1 MIRVSPLH
9 PSVVPVPV
17 PDAVALLIGSQVP
30 AAVLHAEMI
39 AVDAAAC
46 VTACRGEQYR
56 EAREYNLGRLAA
68 ANKTLAAYNP
78 RLVVRPGGV
87 L

>member
-1 MIRVSPLH
+1 MH

-30 AAVLHAEMI
+30 VAVLHAEMT
-39 AVDAAAC
+39 AVEAATC
-46 VTACRGEQYR
+46 VTVCRGEQYR

-68 ANKTLAAYNP
+68 ANKTLAAHDP
-78 RLVVRPGGV
+78 RLVIRPGGA

>member
-1 MIRVSPLH
+1 MIRVSPTH
-9 PSVVPVPV
+9 PELVPVPV

-30 AAVLHAEMI
+30 AAVLHAEMT

-46 VTACRGEQYR
+46 LTACRGEQYR
-56 EAREYNLGRLAA
+56 AAREYNLSRLAG
-68 ANKTLAAYNP
+68 ANKVLATYDP
-78 RLVVRPGGV
+78 RLVVRPGGA